1 MADTHIPQN
10 ALAKAVDLES
20 VRFSAPDLQQ
30 MQSFLEDF
38 GMTAI
43 ADSGD
48 GVLRMRGIG
57 NAPFVHETIKGEP
70 GFVSLAIAVRDL
82 ADLQAL
88 AEAEGIAVEAES
100 GPGGGQCVRM
110 TDPDGF
116 QVEAIAGRTRVPA
129 LAGTPDYPWN
139 IAGRRERTGEPKRVA
154 SAPAHVGRLGHVVLG
169 VSNMERTWEWWRS
182 RFGLLISDEVRAP
195 NNDLAA
201 LFIRCDRGDEPVD
214 HHTLNF
220 ASIPGVPPKFH
231 HVAFEVADLDD
242 LMAGGAHL
250 AAKGYQHE
258 WGVGRHILGSQVF
271 DYWRDPWG
279 HRIEHWTDG
288 DLFDAHTPPNVTD
301 LPTMLGHQWGP
312 AAPVDFA
319 A

>member
-1 MADTHIPQN
+1 MANTDLPQSSI
-10 ALAKAVDLES
+10 AKAVDLES
-20 VRFSAPDLQQ
+20 VRFSAPDLRQ
-30 MQSFLEDF
+30 MQTFLEDF

-57 NAPFVHETIKGEP
+57 NAPYVHETIQGEP
-70 GFVSLAIAVRDL
+70 AFVSLAIAVRDL

-88 AEAEGIAVEAES
+88 ADAEGAEIEPEPGS
-100 GPGGGQCVRM
+100 GGGQRVKM

-116 QVEAIAGRTRVPA
+116 RVEAIAGRTRMPP
-129 LAGTPDYPWN
+129 LAGSPSYPWN

-154 SAPAHVGRLGHVVLG
+154 SAPAHVSRLGHVVLG
-169 VSNMERTWEWWRS
+169 VSNMEQTWQWWRS

-231 HVAFEVADLDD
+231 HVAFEVCDLDD

-250 AAKGYQHE
+250 AAKGYKHE

-288 DLFDAHTPPNVTD
+288 DLFDAHTPANVTD

-312 AAPVDFA
+312 SAPADFA
-319 A
+319 V